1 MQVMW
6 KVPAFGNT
14 MVFESPGLKAT
25 PLLLLRS
32 LGAPVS
38 AANCPCM
45 PMTRS
50 CVRLLVKFT
59 DWPAL
64 IVTVVGPEK
73 LNVAKEMVAARLG
86 GGVGATGVGWA
97 VSVGAGV
104 AGVAVGLVPRV
115 EELPPHAA
123 SRKR

>member
-50 CVRLLVKFT
+50 CVPLRVKVT

-64 IVTVVGPEK
+64 IVTLVGPEK
-73 LNVAKEMVAARLG
+73 LNVAREMVAAPLAAGAVAPAGGWAPWG
-86 GGVGATGVGWA
+86 GGGGG
-97 VSVGAGV
+97 GAGR
-104 AGVAVGLVPRV
+104 AGSDRPRDRT
-115 EELPPHAA
+115 PAA
-123 SRKR
+123 AR